1 MKLWQNKL
9 RVLIELKMTPIDV
22 YKTYLAFKNHFTKK
36 SYNYFKYGGKSK
48 ASVQAYNK
56 RKDRYFFER
65 MSRKKTDE
73 EIKDYFLANFV
84 ECDDP
89 DRLWIGEIISS
100 GEDNLKSWMKR
111 SQTMSY
117 MFKTEVEVF
126 VNREN
131 FQQLFTIK
139 GQSHP
144 EILKKYLQGALSIET
159 MVILDIILE
168 YVKNFDKKLED
179 PVWET
184 VSLKIKKYKPFL
196 NINVNKYKSILK
208 EQVV

>member
-1 MKLWQNKL
+1 MKHLMKENA
-9 RVLIELKMTPIDV
+9 VTPIDV

-65 MSRKKTDE
+65 MSRKKSDE

-126 VNREN
+126 VNKEN

-144 EILKKYLQGALSIET
+144 EVLKKYLQGALSIET

-179 PVWET
+179 PVWNT

>member
-1 MKLWQNKL
+1 
-9 RVLIELKMTPIDV
+9 MTPIDV

-36 SYNYFKYGGKSK
+36 SYNYFKYSGKSR

-65 MSRKKTDE
+65 MSRKKTDD
-73 EIKDYFLANFV
+73 EIKQYFLANFV

-100 GEDNLKSWMKR
+100 GEDNYKSWTKR

-126 VNREN
+126 VNKEN
-131 FQQLFTIK
+131 FQQLFSIK

-144 EILKKYLQGALSIET
+144 EVLKKYLQGALSIET
-159 MVILDIILE
+159 MVILDIILG
-168 YVKNFDKKLED
+168 YVRNFDKKLED
-179 PVWET
+179 PVWTT

-196 NINVNKYKSILK
+196 NINVDKYKSILK

>member
-1 MKLWQNKL
+1 M
-9 RVLIELKMTPIDV
+9 MTPIDV
-22 YKTYLAFKNHFTKK
+22 YKTYLAFKNHFTKQ
-36 SYNYFKYGGKSK
+36 SYSYFKYSGKSK
-48 ASVQAYNK
+48 ASVQAYNN

-65 MSRKKTDE
+65 MSRKKDDD
-73 EIKDYFLANFV
+73 EIKQYFLANFV

-89 DRLWIGEIISS
+89 DRLWIGEIIST
-100 GEDNLKSWMKR
+100 GEDNYKSWMKR
-111 SQTMSY
+111 SQTLTY

-126 VNREN
+126 VNKEN
-131 FQQLFTIK
+131 FQQLFNIK

-144 EILKKYLQGALSIET
+144 EVLKKYLQGALSIET

-179 PVWET
+179 PVWNT

-196 NINVNKYKSILK
+196 NIDVNKFKSILK

>member
-1 MKLWQNKL
+1 
-9 RVLIELKMTPIDV
+9 MTPIDV

-131 FQQLFTIK
+131 FQQLFSIK

-144 EILKKYLQGALSIET
+144 EVLKKYLQGALSIET

>member
-1 MKLWQNKL
+1 M
-9 RVLIELKMTPIDV
+9 MTPIDV

-65 MSRKKTDE
+65 MSRKKSDE

-126 VNREN
+126 VNKEN

-144 EILKKYLQGALSIET
+144 EVLKKYLQGALSIET

-179 PVWET
+179 PVWDT

-196 NINVNKYKSILK
+196 NINVQKYKSILK

>member
-1 MKLWQNKL
+1 MKHLMKENA
-9 RVLIELKMTPIDV
+9 VTPIDV

-126 VNREN
+126 VNKEN

-144 EILKKYLQGALSIET
+144 EVLKKYLQGALSIET

-168 YVKNFDKKLED
+168 YVKNFDKKLDD
-179 PVWET
+179 PVWDT

>member
-1 MKLWQNKL
+1 MKENA
-9 RVLIELKMTPIDV
+9 VTPIDV

-65 MSRKKTDE
+65 MSRKKSDE

-126 VNREN
+126 VNKEN

-144 EILKKYLQGALSIET
+144 EVLKKYLQGALSIET

-168 YVKNFDKKLED
+168 YVKNFDKKLDD
-179 PVWET
+179 PVWDT

>member
-1 MKLWQNKL
+1 
-9 RVLIELKMTPIDV
+9 MTPIDV
-22 YKTYLAFKNHFTKK
+22 YKTYLAFKNHFTKQ
-36 SYNYFKYGGKSK
+36 SYSYFKYSGKSR
-48 ASVQAYNK
+48 ASVQAYNN

-65 MSRKKTDE
+65 MSRKKTDD
-73 EIKDYFLANFV
+73 EIKQYFLANFV

-89 DRLWIGEIISS
+89 DRLWIGEIISA

-126 VNREN
+126 VSKEN
-131 FQQLFTIK
+131 FQQLFSIK

-144 EILKKYLQGALSIET
+144 EVLKKYLQGALSIET
-159 MVILDIILE
+159 MVILDIILG

-196 NINVNKYKSILK
+196 NIDVEKYKSILK

>member
-1 MKLWQNKL
+1 
-9 RVLIELKMTPIDV
+9 MTPIDV
-22 YKTYLAFKNHFTKK
+22 YKTYLAFKNHFTKQ
-36 SYNYFKYGGKSK
+36 SYSYFKYSGKSR
-48 ASVQAYNK
+48 ASVQAYNN

-65 MSRKKTDE
+65 MSRKKTDD
-73 EIKDYFLANFV
+73 EIKQYFLANFV

-89 DRLWIGEIISS
+89 DRLWIGEIISA

-126 VNREN
+126 VSKEN
-131 FQQLFTIK
+131 FQQLFYIK

-144 EILKKYLQGALSIET
+144 EVLKKYLQGALSIET
-159 MVILDIILE
+159 MVILDIILG

-179 PVWET
+179 PVWNT

-196 NINVNKYKSILK
+196 NIDVEKYKSILK

>member
-1 MKLWQNKL
+1 MKENA
-9 RVLIELKMTPIDV
+9 VTPIDV

-65 MSRKKTDE
+65 MSRKKSDE

-126 VNREN
+126 VNKEN

-144 EILKKYLQGALSIET
+144 EVLKKYLQGALSIET

>member
-1 MKLWQNKL
+1 M
-9 RVLIELKMTPIDV
+9 MTPIDV
-22 YKTYLAFKNHFTKK
+22 YKTYLAFKNHFTKQ
-36 SYNYFKYGGKSK
+36 SYNYFKYSGKSN
-48 ASVQAYNK
+48 ASVQAYNN

-65 MSRKKTDE
+65 MSRKKDDD
-73 EIKDYFLANFV
+73 EIKQYFLANFV

-89 DRLWIGEIISS
+89 DRLWIGEIIST
-100 GEDNLKSWMKR
+100 GEDNYKSWMKR
-111 SQTMSY
+111 SQTLTY

-126 VNREN
+126 VNKEN
-131 FQQLFTIK
+131 FQQLFNIK

-144 EILKKYLQGALSIET
+144 EVLKKYLQGALSIET

-179 PVWET
+179 PVWNT

-196 NINVNKYKSILK
+196 NIDVNKFKSILK

>member
-1 MKLWQNKL
+1 
-9 RVLIELKMTPIDV
+9 MTPIDV
-22 YKTYLAFKNHFTKK
+22 YKTYLAFKNHFTKQ
-36 SYNYFKYGGKSK
+36 SYSYFKYSGKSR
-48 ASVQAYNK
+48 ASVQAYNN

-65 MSRKKTDE
+65 MSRKKTDD
-73 EIKDYFLANFV
+73 EIKQDFLANFV

-89 DRLWIGEIISS
+89 DRLWIGEIISA

-126 VNREN
+126 VSKEN
-131 FQQLFTIK
+131 FQQLFSIK

-144 EILKKYLQGALSIET
+144 EVLKKYLQGALSIET
-159 MVILDIILE
+159 MVILDIILG

-179 PVWET
+179 PVWTT

-196 NINVNKYKSILK
+196 NIDVEKYKSILK

>member
-1 MKLWQNKL
+1 M
-9 RVLIELKMTPIDV
+9 MTPIDV

-65 MSRKKTDE
+65 MSRKKSDE

-126 VNREN
+126 VNKEN
-131 FQQLFTIK
+131 FQQLFSIK

-144 EILKKYLQGALSIET
+144 EVLKKYLQGALSIET

-168 YVKNFDKKLED
+168 YVKNFDKKLDD
-179 PVWET
+179 PVWDT

-196 NINVNKYKSILK
+196 NINVQKYKSILK

>member
-1 MKLWQNKL
+1 
-9 RVLIELKMTPIDV
+9 MTPIDV

-65 MSRKKTDE
+65 MSRKKSDE

>member
-1 MKLWQNKL
+1 M
-9 RVLIELKMTPIDV
+9 MTPIDV
-22 YKTYLAFKNHFTKK
+22 YKTYLAFKNHFTKQ
-36 SYNYFKYGGKSK
+36 SYSYFKYSGKSK
-48 ASVQAYNK
+48 ASVQAYNN

-65 MSRKKTDE
+65 MSRKKTDD
-73 EIKDYFLANFV
+73 EIKQYFLANFV

-89 DRLWIGEIISS
+89 DRLWIGEIISA

-126 VNREN
+126 VSKEN

-144 EILKKYLQGALSIET
+144 EVLKKYLQGALSIET
-159 MVILDIILE
+159 MVILDIILD

-179 PVWET
+179 PVWTT

-196 NINVNKYKSILK
+196 NIDVNKFKLILK

>member
-1 MKLWQNKL
+1 M
-9 RVLIELKMTPIDV
+9 MTPIDV

-65 MSRKKTDE
+65 MSRKKSDE

-126 VNREN
+126 VNKEN

-144 EILKKYLQGALSIET
+144 EVLKKYLQGALSIET

-196 NINVNKYKSILK
+196 NINVQKYKSILK

>member
-1 MKLWQNKL
+1 MKHLMKENA
-9 RVLIELKMTPIDV
+9 VTPIDV

-65 MSRKKTDE
+65 MSRKKSDE

-126 VNREN
+126 VNKEN

-144 EILKKYLQGALSIET
+144 EVLKKYLQGALSIET

>member
-1 MKLWQNKL
+1 
-9 RVLIELKMTPIDV
+9 MTPIDV
-22 YKTYLAFKNHFTKK
+22 YKTYLAFKNHFTKQ
-36 SYNYFKYGGKSK
+36 SYSYFKYSGKSK
-48 ASVQAYNK
+48 ASFQAYNN

-100 GEDNLKSWMKR
+100 GEDNLKSWRKR

-117 MFKTEVEVF
+117 MFKTEVELF

-144 EILKKYLQGALSIET
+144 EVLKKHLQGALSIET
-159 MVILDIILE
+159 MVILDIILD
-168 YVKNFDKKLED
+168 YVKNFDEKLSD

-196 NINVNKYKSILK
+196 NINVFQFKKILR
-208 EQVV
+208 EIINE

>member
-1 MKLWQNKL
+1 
-9 RVLIELKMTPIDV
+9 MTPIDV

-36 SYNYFKYGGKSK
+36 SYNYFKYSGKSR

-65 MSRKKTDE
+65 MSRKKTDD
-73 EIKDYFLANFV
+73 EIKEYFLANFV

-100 GEDNLKSWMKR
+100 GEDNLKSWTKR

-126 VNREN
+126 VNKEN
-131 FQQLFTIK
+131 FQQLFSIK

-144 EILKKYLQGALSIET
+144 EVLKKYLQGALSIET
-159 MVILDIILE
+159 MVILDIILG
-168 YVKNFDKKLED
+168 YVRNFDKKLED
-179 PVWET
+179 PVWTT

-196 NINVNKYKSILK
+196 NINVDKYKSILK

>member
-1 MKLWQNKL
+1 
-9 RVLIELKMTPIDV
+9 MTPIDV

-126 VNREN
+126 VNKEN

-144 EILKKYLQGALSIET
+144 EVLKKYLQGALSIET

>member
-1 MKLWQNKL
+1 MKENA
-9 RVLIELKMTPIDV
+9 VTPIDV

-100 GEDNLKSWMKR
+100 GEDNLKSWRKR

-131 FQQLFTIK
+131 FQKLFSIK

-144 EILKKYLQGALSIET
+144 EVLKKYLQGALSIET

-168 YVKNFDKKLED
+168 YVKNFDKKLDD
-179 PVWET
+179 PVWDT

>member
-1 MKLWQNKL
+1 M
-9 RVLIELKMTPIDV
+9 MTPIDV

-36 SYNYFKYGGKSK
+36 SYNYFKYSGKSR

-65 MSRKKTDE
+65 MSRKKSDD
-73 EIKDYFLANFV
+73 EIKEYFLANFV

-89 DRLWIGEIISS
+89 DRLWIGEIIST
-100 GEDNLKSWMKR
+100 GEDNYKSWTKR
-111 SQTMSY
+111 SQTLSY

-126 VNREN
+126 VNKEN
-131 FQQLFTIK
+131 FQQLFTVK

-144 EILKKYLQGALSIET
+144 DILKKYLQGAISIET
-159 MVILDIILE
+159 MVILDLILN
-168 YVKNFDKKLED
+168 YSKNFDKKLID

-196 NINVNKYKSILK
+196 NIDVTKFKDVLK
-208 EQVV
+208 EQVL

>member
-1 MKLWQNKL
+1 M
-9 RVLIELKMTPIDV
+9 MTPIDV

-65 MSRKKTDE
+65 MSRKKSDE

>member
-1 MKLWQNKL
+1 
-9 RVLIELKMTPIDV
+9 MTPIDV
-22 YKTYLAFKNHFTKK
+22 YKTYLAFKNHFTKQ
-36 SYNYFKYGGKSK
+36 SYNYFKYSGKSR
-48 ASVQAYNK
+48 ASVQAYNN

-65 MSRKKTDE
+65 MSRKKTDD
-73 EIKDYFLANFV
+73 EIKEYFLANFV

-89 DRLWIGEIISS
+89 DRLWIGEIITT
-100 GEDNLKSWMKR
+100 GEDSYKSWSKR
-111 SQTMSY
+111 FQGLGY
-117 MFKTEVEVF
+117 LFKTEVEVF
-126 VNREN
+126 CHKKT
-131 FQQLFTIK
+131 FQQLFTVK

-159 MVILDIILE
+159 MVILDMILE
-168 YVKNFDKKLED
+168 YTKDFDNKLID

-196 NINVNKYKSILK
+196 NINVDKYKQILR

>member
-1 MKLWQNKL
+1 
-9 RVLIELKMTPIDV
+9 MTPIDV
-22 YKTYLAFKNHFTKK
+22 YKTYLAFKNHFTKQ
-36 SYNYFKYGGKSK
+36 SYSYFKYSGKSR
-48 ASVQAYNK
+48 ASVQAYNN

-65 MSRKKTDE
+65 MSRKKDDD
-73 EIKDYFLANFV
+73 EIKQYFLANFV

-89 DRLWIGEIISS
+89 DRLWIGEIISA
-100 GEDNLKSWMKR
+100 GEDNYKSWMKR
-111 SQTMSY
+111 SQIMGY

-126 VNREN
+126 VNKEN

-144 EILKKYLQGALSIET
+144 EVLKKYLQGALSIET

-179 PVWET
+179 PVWTT

-196 NINVNKYKSILK
+196 NIDVERYKSILK

>member
-1 MKLWQNKL
+1 M
-9 RVLIELKMTPIDV
+9 MTPIDV
-22 YKTYLAFKNHFTKK
+22 YKTYLAFKNHFTKQ
-36 SYNYFKYGGKSK
+36 SYSYFKYSGKSK
-48 ASVQAYNK
+48 ASVQAYNN

-65 MSRKKTDE
+65 MSRKKTDD
-73 EIKDYFLANFV
+73 EIKQYFLANFV

-89 DRLWIGEIISS
+89 DRLWIGEIISA

-126 VNREN
+126 VSKEN

-144 EILKKYLQGALSIET
+144 EVLKKYLQGALSIET
-159 MVILDIILE
+159 MVILDIILD

-179 PVWET
+179 PVWTT
-184 VSLKIKKYKPFL
+184 VSFKIKKYKPFL
-196 NINVNKYKSILK
+196 NIDVNKFKLILK

>member
-1 MKLWQNKL
+1 
-9 RVLIELKMTPIDV
+9 MTPIDV
-22 YKTYLAFKNHFTKK
+22 YKTYLAFKNHFTKQ
-36 SYNYFKYGGKSK
+36 SYSYFKYSGKSK
-48 ASVQAYNK
+48 ASVQAYNN

-100 GEDNLKSWMKR
+100 GEDNLKSWRKR

-144 EILKKYLQGALSIET
+144 EVLKKHLQGALSIET
-159 MVILDIILE
+159 MVILDIILD
-168 YVKNFDKKLED
+168 YVKNFDEKLSD

-196 NINVNKYKSILK
+196 NINVQKYKSILK

>member
-1 MKLWQNKL
+1 M
-9 RVLIELKMTPIDV
+9 MTPIDV
-22 YKTYLAFKNHFTKK
+22 YKTYLAFKNHFTKQ
-36 SYNYFKYGGKSK
+36 SYNYFKYSGKSK
-48 ASVQAYNK
+48 ASVQAYNN

-65 MSRKKTDE
+65 MSRKKDDD
-73 EIKDYFLANFV
+73 EIKQYFLANFV

-89 DRLWIGEIISS
+89 DRLWIGEIIST
-100 GEDNLKSWMKR
+100 GEDNYKSWMKR
-111 SQTMSY
+111 SQTLTY

-126 VNREN
+126 VNKEN
-131 FQQLFTIK
+131 FQQLFNIK

-144 EILKKYLQGALSIET
+144 EVLKKYLQGALSIET

-179 PVWET
+179 PVWNT

-196 NINVNKYKSILK
+196 NIDVNKFKSILK

>member
-1 MKLWQNKL
+1 MKENA
-9 RVLIELKMTPIDV
+9 VTPIDV

-65 MSRKKTDE
+65 MSRKKSDE

-126 VNREN
+126 VNKEN

-144 EILKKYLQGALSIET
+144 EVLKKYLQGALSIET

-196 NINVNKYKSILK
+196 NINVQKYKSILK

>member
-1 MKLWQNKL
+1 
-9 RVLIELKMTPIDV
+9 MTPIDV
-22 YKTYLAFKNHFTKK
+22 YKTYLAFKNHFTKQ
-36 SYNYFKYGGKSK
+36 SYSYFKYSGKSR
-48 ASVQAYNK
+48 ASVQAYNN

-65 MSRKKTDE
+65 MSRKKDDS
-73 EIKDYFLANFV
+73 EIKEYFLANFV

-89 DRLWIGEIISS
+89 DRLWIGDIISS
-100 GEDNLKSWMKR
+100 GEDNYKSWMKR
-111 SQTMSY
+111 SQTLTY

-126 VNREN
+126 VNKEN
-131 FQQLFTIK
+131 FQQLFSIK

-144 EILKKYLQGALSIET
+144 EVLKKYLQGALSIET

-179 PVWET
+179 PVWNT

-196 NINVNKYKSILK
+196 NIDVNKFKSILK

>member
-1 MKLWQNKL
+1 M
-9 RVLIELKMTPIDV
+9 MTPIDV

-126 VNREN
+126 VNKEN

-144 EILKKYLQGALSIET
+144 EVLKKYLQGALSIET

>member
-1 MKLWQNKL
+1 MKENA
-9 RVLIELKMTPIDV
+9 VTPIDV

-126 VNREN
+126 VNKEN

-144 EILKKYLQGALSIET
+144 EVLKKYLQGALSIET

>member
-1 MKLWQNKL
+1 
-9 RVLIELKMTPIDV
+9 MTPIDV

-65 MSRKKTDE
+65 MSRKKSDE

-131 FQQLFTIK
+131 FQQLFSIK

-144 EILKKYLQGALSIET
+144 EVLKKYLQGALSIET